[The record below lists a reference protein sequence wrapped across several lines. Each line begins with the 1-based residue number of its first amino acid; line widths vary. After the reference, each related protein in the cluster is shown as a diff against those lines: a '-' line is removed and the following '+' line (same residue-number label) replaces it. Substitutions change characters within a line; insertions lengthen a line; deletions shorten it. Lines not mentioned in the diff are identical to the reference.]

1 VLPEVFGEK
10 KCTGPSLI
18 NIISK
23 VLARVHGIINMA
35 DDGGL
40 TYLRWRQQS
49 LYHRRTPPVWYLL
62 SRLERPQEEL
72 LLQATYMS

>member
-1 VLPEVFGEK
+1 MPIRVLHH
-10 KCTGPSLI
+10 TPSYGLDHPWCCGLCLLPWVYGIIPSTDSALI

-23 VLARVHGIINMA
+23 VQARVHGIINMA

-49 LYHRRTPPVWYLL
+49 LYHC
-62 SRLERPQEEL
+62 
-72 LLQATYMS
+72 